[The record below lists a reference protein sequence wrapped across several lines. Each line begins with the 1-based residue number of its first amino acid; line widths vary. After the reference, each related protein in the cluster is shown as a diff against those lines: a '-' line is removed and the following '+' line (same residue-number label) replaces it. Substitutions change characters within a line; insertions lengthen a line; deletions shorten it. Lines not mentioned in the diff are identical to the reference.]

1 MSAVIKFLSRTHG
14 KNKLSFID
22 WIAYLYLFL
31 GFLIIFLPVLWL
43 LLNSIKSQFL
53 LQKLDTN
60 LLPLDYDRVVRSTV
74 FGPDGKEIFII
85 KDLPDWVIYW
95 NELRDE
101 DKKEVND
108 PNLFI
113 SKFEGKEYYLSLIHI

>member
-1 MSAVIKFLSRTHG
+1 MSAVIKFFSRTHG

-31 GFLIIFLPVLWL
+31 GFLIIFLPVLWV

-60 LLPLDYDRVVRSTV
+60 LLPLDYDRVVRATV

-101 DKKEVND
+101 DKQS
-108 PNLFI
+108 NL
-113 SKFEGKEYYLSLIHI
+113 